1 MKCPPV
7 VAAHVSLRVHIVT
20 GSRVDGNGG
29 VLMGDMTG
37 GECSVVCGLI
47 HGGIWETQDLGA
59 SASSTPVKKVR
70 ETQTPPWCIPS
81 LKSVVQICFAQ
92 ARWVMVWCLSTRYSV
107 EPSTSCLALPK
118 RFPDSVRKS
127 SEGCSLIES

>member
-1 MKCPPV
+1 MNI
-7 VAAHVSLRVHIVT
+7 AT
-20 GSRVDGNGG
+20 GLRVDGHGG

-59 SASSTPVKKVR
+59 SGSNTPVKKVR

-81 LKSVVQICFAQ
+81 LKNVGQVCFAQ
-92 ARWVMVWCLSTRYSV
+92 ACCNGLVFVHQVFRRAEHFMPC
-107 EPSTSCLALPK
+107 TSEKISKFC
-118 RFPDSVRKS
+118 
-127 SEGCSLIES
+127 